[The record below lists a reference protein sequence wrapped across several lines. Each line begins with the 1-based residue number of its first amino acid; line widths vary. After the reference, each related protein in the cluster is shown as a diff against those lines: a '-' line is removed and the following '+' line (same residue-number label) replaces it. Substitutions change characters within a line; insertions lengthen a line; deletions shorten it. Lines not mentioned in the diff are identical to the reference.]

1 MAPIKSSLARTI
13 GKLLGVQADKDL
25 SLRGNVQASRQTV
38 VELQATGGTSF
49 TDSGSK
55 FHIFTSPGAFTVS
68 AGTASDIEVLV
79 VAGGG
84 SGGTQHGGGGGGG
97 TVVHATSQTI
107 STPGPY
113 TVTVGDGGGAASPPF
128 SGKDGSNGGLSQ
140 FGSPGDSIYIISKGG
155 GYGGGY
161 QNQGG
166 AGDTGTPGGTGGGA
180 SGQGGPRQ
188 GGTGTAPS
196 TSPGPANTTD
206 TGGKSYF
213 NNGGDAPAS
222 AGGGGSGAG
231 EDGDDCVPSP
241 GSGGQGGDGQPFPS
255 FPGPGLYNAAPS
267 PLQSTLGTAWR
278 DALGSSGLFAGGG
291 GGAGHLGPTQ
301 GSPGGTGGGGDGAP
315 HVPGG
320 SSPVSDPGVDFT
332 GGGGGGSGANDRVNG
347 LGGKGIVIVKYTAP
361 S

>member
-1 MAPIKSSLARTI
+1 MAPIKSSLAKSAT
-13 GKLLGVQADKDL
+13 KLLGVFRDRDL
-25 SLRGNVQASRQTV
+25 SLRGLVPSLRTSV
-38 VELQATGGTSF
+38 FDATGGT
-49 TDSGSK
+49 TIESGGVK
-55 FHIFTSPGAFTVS
+55 YHVFTSSGAFSVNS
-68 AGTASDIEVLV
+68 GAAADIEVLV

-97 TVVHATSQTI
+97 TVVHTTSQPVV
-107 STPGPY
+107 PGPY
-113 TVTVGDGGGAASPPF
+113 TVTVGDGGGAASPPY
-128 SGKDGSNGGLSQ
+128 SGKNGSNGGLSQ
-140 FGSPGDSIYIISKGG
+140 FGSPGQSIYIISKGG
-155 GYGGGY
+155 GYGAGY
-161 QNQGG
+161 QKQGG

-213 NNGGDAPAS
+213 NDGGDAPGS
-222 AGGGGSGAG
+222 GGGGGSGAG
-231 EDGDDCVPSP
+231 ENGDNCEPSP
-241 GSGGQGGDGQPFPS
+241 GAGGQGGDGQA
-255 FPGPGLYNAAPS
+255 FPGFPAPVIAPAIPS
-267 PLQSTLGTAWR
+267 PVRPSWTPAVGPT
-278 DALGSSGLFAGGG
+278 GIFAGGG
-291 GGAGHLGPTQ
+291 GGAGHLGPNQ